1 MRLLI
6 TLDFPPEHGGIQR
19 HLQGIV
25 SHTFTKDD
33 AVLVGCRRVPQAGRA
48 AERFLCPVMYC
59 STVFSRANKKWS
71 LVPLFVRC
79 LRMRHTLGPSLSVEC
94 GNVYAGIAP
103 WLVSLFMPVRY
114 CVYVHGTELVCLHKA
129 TPAGAI
135 LKNVLN
141 RANRIIANSSYTAS
155 LVHAICP
162 ARPVDIVTPK
172 IDLPSPE
179 KQLLGKDPGGIL
191 CVGRLVCHK
200 GHDVLLEAVSQLP
213 RDRQWD
219 LVIAGNGPL
228 LSSLT
233 RKCIDLG
240 IADRVMFKTGLVD
253 KELEQEYQRASIFVL
268 PTVPVNGTE
277 GFGIVLLEAMA
288 HRLPIIASN
297 IGGVAEVLDKGSCGV
312 LVEPGDVQRLCDA
325 IRRVADDASLREAIT
340 SSALE
345 RLRKNYVWQ

>member
-1 MRLLI
+1 
-6 TLDFPPEHGGIQR
+6 
-19 HLQGIV
+19 
-25 SHTFTKDD
+25 
-33 AVLVGCRRVPQAGRA
+33 
-48 AERFLCPVMYC
+48 
-59 STVFSRANKKWS
+59 
-71 LVPLFVRC
+71 
-79 LRMRHTLGPSLSVEC
+79 LSS
-94 GNVYAGIAP
+94 N
-103 WLVSLFMPVRY
+103 
-114 CVYVHGTELVCLHKA
+114 
-129 TPAGAI
+129 
-135 LKNVLN
+135 
-141 RANRIIANSSYTAS
+141 NS
-155 LVHAICP
+155 
-162 ARPVDIVTPK
+162 
-172 IDLPSPE
+172 
-179 KQLLGKDPGGIL
+179 GIL

-213 RDRQWD
+213 RDRQWY

-240 IADRVMFKTGLVD
+240 IADRVTFKTGLLD

-312 LVEPGDVQRLCDA
+312 LVEPGDAKRLCDA
-325 IRRVADDASLREAIT
+325 IRRVADDASLREALT